1 MFFNLECLKLFFLLL
16 GVMSLSAAY
25 EKTPDFVDEQGAADV
40 NRQLIEAN
48 ALINM
53 LKANHFKL
61 LTVRSE
67 ISGLPAP
74 ASPYTEYIQV
84 RKDRQVSVSI
94 YSNIRNICL

>member
-1 MFFNLECLKLFFLLL
+1 
-16 GVMSLSAAY
+16 MSLSAAY

-67 ISGLPAP
+67 LAGLPAP

-84 RKDRQVSVSI
+84 RKDRQVSLLWSDDGVYECS
-94 YSNIRNICL
+94 CH